1 MNVGPMKRFMPEY
14 LFLNDKEVI
23 EKIMSTFNL
32 DEMEAAK
39 EFLTSKTYHIC
50 ADINNAMWD
59 IGSNDIFNMWV
70 VERVTGNPRNVN
82 FMRLEN

>member
-39 EFLTSKTYHIC
+39 EFLELAGI
-50 ADINNAMWD
+50 
-59 IGSNDIFNMWV
+59 V
-70 VERVTGNPRNVN
+70 
-82 FMRLEN
+82 